1 MTDDWI
7 RDLEGIVGKEGV
19 VRRPSAR
26 AAYECDAYTLE
37 RAVPELVVLPRT
49 VEEASR
55 VVARIAAA
63 GRALVPR
70 GAGTS
75 LAGGCL
81 AGEGAVVVALT
92 RLRRI
97 EELDPVN
104 RQALVQGGVVNLALG
119 RTAHRHG
126 LTFAPDP
133 SSQQVCTVG
142 GNVANNSGGPHTL
155 KYGVTVNHVL
165 AVELLTPDGERRW
178 LGGRVPARG
187 GPDLTGLTVG
197 SEGTFGLITR
207 AWVRLVP
214 VSPSVRTLLA
224 AFPDAEAAG
233 GAVNH
238 ILAAGLVPAAVEM
251 MDALILEALAAAF
264 GLAFPKGT
272 AALLLVEVD
281 GLDEGLDEEAEL
293 IAEAC
298 RTAGAFEV
306 RAAHDAEERTL
317 LWTAR
322 KRAFG
327 ALGRLAR
334 NVCTQ
339 DGVVPRTRLPEI
351 LRFIGEAGRRHR
363 IRIANVFHAGDGNL
377 HPALLYDERDEE
389 EVERVLAA
397 SAEILE
403 RCLDLGGS
411 LTGEHGIG
419 VEKLALMNRAF
430 SPASLEYMGRVRRA
444 FDPDCRANP
453 GKAVPAG
460 GGCSDAGLVA
470 GAVRALARVRGGR
483 EGAP

>member
-1 MTDDWI
+1 VPETWV
-7 RDLEGIVGKEGV
+7 RDLERIVGREGV
-19 VRRPSAR
+19 VTRPSAR

-37 RAVPELVVLPRT
+37 RALPELVVLPRT
-49 VEEASR
+49 VEEARR
-55 VVARIAAA
+55 VVVRIRDA
-63 GRALVPR
+63 GRSLVPR

-81 AGEGAVVVALT
+81 AGEGMVVVALT

-97 EELDPVN
+97 ERMDSLN
-104 RQALVQGGVVNLALG
+104 RQALVEGGVVNLVLDRAAG
-119 RTAHRHG
+119 DAG

-142 GNVANNSGGPHTL
+142 GNLANNSGGPHTL

-165 AVELLTPDGERRW
+165 AVELLTPDGDLRW
-178 LGGRVPARG
+178 LGGRAPARG

-197 SEGTFGLITR
+197 SEGTFGLVTR

-214 VSPSVRTLLA
+214 VPPAARTMLA

-233 GAVNH
+233 GAVTQVMQ
-238 ILAAGLVPAAVEM
+238 GGVVPAAVEM
-251 MDALILEALAAAF
+251 MDALVLEALAAAF
-264 GLAFPKGT
+264 DLSFPPGT
-272 AALLLVEVD
+272 GALLLIEVD
-281 GLDEGLDEEAEL
+281 GLEAGLDEEADL
-293 IAEAC
+293 VASAC
-298 RTAGAFEV
+298 RAAGAFEV
-306 RAAHDAEERTL
+306 RAARDAEERAL
-317 LWTAR
+317 LWKAR

-351 LRFIGEAGRRHR
+351 LRHIQETGRRHGL
-363 IRIANVFHAGDGNL
+363 RIANVFHAGDGNL
-377 HPALLYDERDEE
+377 HPALLYDERDEA
-389 EVERVLAA
+389 EVERVLIA

-419 VEKLALMNRAF
+419 VEKLALMKRAF
-430 SPASLEYMGRVRRA
+430 SASSLDYMNRVRDA
-444 FDPDCRANP
+444 FDPDRRANP
-453 GKAVPAG
+453 GKALPEG
-460 GGCSDAGLVA
+460 GGCVDSGSIDGS
-470 GAVRALARVRGGR
+470 VRALARVRRNGGIS
-483 EGAP
+483 P